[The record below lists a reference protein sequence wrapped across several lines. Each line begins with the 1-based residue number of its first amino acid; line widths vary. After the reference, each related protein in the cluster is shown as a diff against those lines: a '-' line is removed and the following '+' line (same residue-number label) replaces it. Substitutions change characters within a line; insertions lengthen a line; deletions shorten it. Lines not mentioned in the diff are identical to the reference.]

1 MKRPLAYRHLAR
13 IYEMVGVSSVA
24 RVAVERELFDAPEL
38 EAIATA
44 DRSTEEEVLAAAR
57 DNGWTFPEPEPYR
70 WDAVGADEALTL
82 PRLIRVLERDV
93 FELDEIGRTTDDEE
107 VSSIATRVRQD
118 RQALLAQL
126 DAHYPGVMLPG
137 AK

>member
-24 RVAVERELFDAPEL
+24 RVAVERGLFDSPEL

-57 DNGWTFPEPEPYR
+57 DNGWTFAEPEPYR

-93 FELDEIGRTTDDEE
+93 FELDEIGRTTDDDE

>member
-24 RVAVERELFDAPEL
+24 RVALDRELFDTPEL
-38 EAIATA
+38 EAIAAA

-57 DNGWTFPEPEPYR
+57 DNGWTFPEPEAYR

-93 FELDEIGRTTDDEE
+93 FELDEIGRTTDDDE
-107 VSSIATRVRQD
+107 VASIATRVRQD
-118 RQALLAQL
+118 RRALLAQL